1 MFFPSLSLILSSISV
16 HIYLIFRQSRFRRTK
31 SNFEIVNRIFGGYL
45 SDRNFSDMQIRYIN
59 RNVGIHSKERDEIF
73 KYNCVSRVNK
83 ARDRELERYSYGRE

>member
-1 MFFPSLSLILSSISV
+1 
-16 HIYLIFRQSRFRRTK
+16 
-31 SNFEIVNRIFGGYL
+31 
-45 SDRNFSDMQIRYIN
+45 MQIRYIN